1 MKQQIW
7 NKMTDKL
14 PWIEKYRPKRL
25 EEIIDNEEKVST
37 LRNLIV
43 SDQLPHLLFYGPPG
57 TGKTSLIMAVARE
70 LYSDQYRRY
79 TMEINASSER
89 GIDTIRLSVVQF
101 ITSKSD
107 KVKLILLDEADALTT
122 EAQGALKSVIE
133 KYSKYCR
140 FCLICNDVNK
150 ISPALQSR
158 CVKMVFTSLSPS
170 CIKEK
175 ISTIVLQEGI
185 RISDDAVDVL
195 VSLER
200 DFRQLLN
207 VLQGMFFYYSNIRKD
222 SEITADD
229 VYSYMG
235 KPTEETVKQV
245 ITLLFE
251 KTFNEG
257 YQSLIDMYKSNSI
270 NMLDMINCLLQK
282 ILTMKINITK
292 KHALI
297 KLLSLVD
304 SNLRVGCNPEIQ
316 IPLLVSGFLNVR
328 SSA

>member
-1 MKQQIW
+1 
-7 NKMTDKL
+7 MTERL

-25 EEIIDNEEKVST
+25 EDIIDNQEKVDT
-37 LRNLIV
+37 LRNLIAN
-43 SDQLPHLLFYGPPG
+43 DQLPHLLFYGPPG

-70 LYSDQYRRY
+70 LYGDAYRRY

-89 GIDTIRLSVVQF
+89 GIDTIRMSVVQF

-107 KVKLILLDEADALTT
+107 QVKLILLDEADALTT

-158 CVKMVFTSLSPS
+158 CVKMVFTSLSVD

-175 ISTIVLQEGI
+175 VHDIVQKEGI
-185 RISDDAVDVL
+185 NITDDGIAAL

-207 VLQGMFFYYSNIRKD
+207 VLQGMYFYYSTLKEPD
-222 SEITADD
+222 CPITASD
-229 VYSYMG
+229 VYLYMG
-235 KPTEETVKQV
+235 KPTEETVKTV
-245 ITLLFE
+245 ISLLFE
-251 KTFNEG
+251 RSFNEG

-270 NMLDMINCLLQK
+270 NMLDMINCILQK
-282 ILTMKINITK
+282 ILTMKLNISK
-292 KHALI
+292 KYALI
-297 KLLSLVD
+297 RLLSQID

-316 IPLLVSGFLNVR
+316 IPLLVAGFLNVR
-328 SSA
+328 SLP